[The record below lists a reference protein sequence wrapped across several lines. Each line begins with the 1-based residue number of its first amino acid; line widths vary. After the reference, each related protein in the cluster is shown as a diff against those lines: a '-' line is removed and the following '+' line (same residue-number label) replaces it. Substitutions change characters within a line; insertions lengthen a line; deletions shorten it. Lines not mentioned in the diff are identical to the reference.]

1 MSKIGKRKVKKGKK
15 STDEMEGVKDG
26 LDDHNLYFLDSN
38 LSKLVQS
45 ITKGFSSCPTPLATN
60 YSAITLQE
68 VSLEGLDGITK
79 SMLKHRLKARH
90 GFQPNLGMSLLL

>member
-38 LSKLVQS
+38 LSKLVQ
-45 ITKGFSSCPTPLATN
+45 
-60 YSAITLQE
+60 
-68 VSLEGLDGITK
+68 
-79 SMLKHRLKARH
+79 
-90 GFQPNLGMSLLL
+90 